1 MTRRLDRFASV
12 VRTTLVIGLLFAV
25 TLPLSAQAPTGRIV
39 GRIVDAET
47 GRGIS
52 DAGIQVVGTTMGT
65 TSGIEGRYVLSTIPA
80 GTVTLHVRLL
90 GYQAKTVTGL
100 QLDPRATLEQDISLS
115 AATLQ
120 LKTQVVTADAE
131 RGSVNAALDAQRNA
145 TGIVNSIT
153 AEQIQKSPDGDAAQ
167 AVQRVSGVT
176 VQDGKYVFVRG
187 LGERYTTASLNGARI
202 PSPEPEKRLVPL
214 DLFPTG
220 LIQAVT
226 TSKTFTPDQP
236 GDFSGGSVEIQ
247 TREFPATRQISYSA
261 SIGYNSA
268 ATGKSI
274 LAAPRVGS
282 EWLGFAGAER
292 DVPAILAGS
301 PNVISFQRGDP
312 MTNEIV
318 NSFRNAWSVRTEDG
332 TPNTSM
338 SVSLGGS
345 DPILGRTIGYA
356 GAVTYSYNQEV
367 RAGEL
372 RELPEATGSNDV
384 QPYAVLRGSTGRA
397 SVQWGGL
404 LNLST
409 LVGGATRVAF
419 NNAYSR
425 TADNEARLMEGIVE
439 DAEDHRSMLR
449 YIERT
454 VRSNQLQVQHQL
466 GARHAL
472 DWSVT
477 SSGVSRREPD
487 RAELTYT
494 RQVSESDSPFR
505 LLNGRGARRSFL
517 DLTESNINAA
527 ANYRVEFGSA
537 GRTHFAKFG
546 GMFRS
551 TSRDADNLAY
561 GISTTLPASALEL
574 PPEQIFDGRF
584 SGSSDSIFFVGSEV
598 RSGSYTADDQVAAG
612 YGMLEFALGERVR
625 LIGGARVESGDLEV
639 ITHLTSGQT
648 VPSHVKQTDVL
659 PSVAVNF
666 RPSETHNLRISASQ
680 TLSRPEYRELSETNN
695 EDPATGIAFQGNP
708 NLRRTLIQ
716 NADARWEW
724 YPNAGEVISVG
735 VFYKRFDD
743 PIERIEVGVS
753 GVREALQQTVV
764 NAKGARNYGVELE
777 LRKGLGS
784 FGSAFDGF
792 LLFTNATLMQSRIEI
807 DDASGSEQERAM
819 VGQAP
824 YVVNAGLTYANR
836 TGRMSATALYNIVGE
851 RITAAVPGRPDI
863 YEQSRNAL
871 DLSIRFPVIGSLSG
885 KLDARNVLDEPYEQ
899 LQDDVVRERFRA
911 GRVFSLGLSWRQ

>member
-1 MTRRLDRFASV
+1 MTRRLDRFAFV
-12 VRTTLVIGLLFAV
+12 ARMTLVIGLLFAV
-25 TLPLSAQAPTGRIV
+25 TLPLAAQAPAGRIV

-52 DAGIQVVGTTMGT
+52 DAGIQVVGTTMGV
-65 TSGIEGRYVLSTIPA
+65 TSGFDGRYAISAIPA
-80 GTVTLHVRLL
+80 GTVTLQVRLL
-90 GYQAKTVTGL
+90 GYQPKTVTGL
-100 QLDPRATLEQDISLS
+100 QLGAGATLEQDISLS
-115 AATLQ
+115 PATVQ
-120 LKTQVVTADAE
+120 LEMTVVTADAE

-145 TGIVNSIT
+145 TGIVNAVTS
-153 AEQIQKSPDGDAAQ
+153 EQIQKSPDGDAAQ

-176 VQDGKYVFVRG
+176 VQDGKYVYVRG
-187 LGERYTTASLNGARI
+187 LGDRYTTASLNGARI

-220 LIQAVT
+220 LIQSVT

-236 GDFSGGSVEIQ
+236 GDFSGASVEIQ
-247 TREFPATRQISYSA
+247 TREFPATREISYSA
-261 SIGYNSA
+261 SVGYNSA

-282 EWLGFAGAER
+282 EWLGFGGAER

-301 PNVISFQRGDP
+301 RNVISFQRGDP
-312 MTNEIV
+312 MTNQVV
-318 NSFRNAWSVRTEDG
+318 NSLRNVWSVRAEDG
-332 TPNTSM
+332 TPNTST
-338 SVSLGGS
+338 SLSIGGS
-345 DPILGRTIGYA
+345 DAFLGRTIGYA

-367 RAGEL
+367 RADEL
-372 RELPEATGSNDV
+372 RELPEAIGDNDV
-384 QPYAVLRGSTGRA
+384 QPYAALRGSTGRA

-409 LVGGATRVAF
+409 LVGGATRIAL
-419 NNAYSR
+419 NNTYSR
-425 TADNEARLMEGIVE
+425 TADNEARLMQGVVE
-439 DAEDHRSMLR
+439 DAEDLRSMLR

-454 VRSNQLQVQHQL
+454 VRSNQLQVQHQI
-466 GARHAL
+466 GARHAI

-477 SSGVSRREPD
+477 SSGVTRREPD
-487 RAELTYT
+487 RAEATYT
-494 RQVSESDSPFR
+494 RQVSEPGSPFR
-505 LLNGRGARRSFL
+505 LLTGRGARRSFL
-517 DLTESNINAA
+517 DLDESNVNVG
-527 ANYRVEFGSA
+527 ANYRLEFGA
-537 GRTHFAKFG
+537 PGRTHFAKLG
-546 GMFRS
+546 GTFRS

-584 SGSSDSIFFVGSEV
+584 AGPGDSIFFVGSEV

-612 YGMLEFALGERVR
+612 YGMLEFALGDRVR

-648 VPSHVKQTDVL
+648 VPSRVKKTDVL
-659 PSVAVNF
+659 PSFAVNF
-666 RPSETHNLRISASQ
+666 RPSESHNLRLSASQ

-708 NLRRTLIQ
+708 SLRRTLIQ

-724 YPNAGEVISVG
+724 YPNAGEVVSVG
-735 VFYKRFDD
+735 VFYKRFED

-753 GVREALQQTVV
+753 GVRESLQQTVV
-764 NAKGARNYGVELE
+764 NANGARNYGVELE
-777 LRKGLGS
+777 LRKGLGLL
-784 FGSAFDGF
+784 GPVFDG
-792 LLFTNATLMQSRIEI
+792 LVLFTNATLMESKIEI
-807 DDASGSEQERAM
+807 DDASNEDEERAM

-824 YVVNAGLTYANR
+824 YVVNAGLTYANT
-836 TGRMSATALYNIVGE
+836 TGRLSATALYNIVGE

-863 YEQSRNAL
+863 FEQPRHAL
-871 DLSIRFPVIGSLSG
+871 DLSVRFPVIGSLSG
-885 KLDARNVLDEPYEQ
+885 KLDARNVFDEPYEQ
-899 LQDDVVRERFRA
+899 LQDDVVRERYRA